1 VDGQVELDEHHH
13 PQDGRRNAE
22 HDLEKWGQ
30 LAVLDPLLP
39 IEAVLWVGF
48 ALPFP
53 WPERSAIIALAERS
67 GR

>member
-39 IEAVLWVGF
+39 IEADLWVGF

-53 WPERSAIIALAERS
+53 WLISIARAAIIALA
-67 GR
+67 